1 MPQGLGKNLYLELSV
16 FENIDFFARLF
27 GVPDAE
33 RPAASAPCSTPR
45 AWARSPTGPPAS
57 SPAA

>member
-27 GVPDAE
+27 GVTRRRARAPHQG
-33 RPAASAPCSTPR
+33 AA
-45 AWARSPTGPPAS
+45 
-57 SPAA
+57 